1 VRKLPRYEART
12 GRGQNNYSL
21 EREEDGP
28 LCSAWD
34 VEKLEAV
41 VQAAQELID
50 QDVKVSRSDGGENRL
65 GISLANLKR
74 ALEAL

>member
-1 VRKLPRYEART
+1 MKKLPRYEART
-12 GRGQNNYSL
+12 GPLENNYRL

-34 VEKLEAV
+34 VERLEAV
-41 VQAAQELID
+41 AEAAQEVID
-50 QDVKVSRSDGGENRL
+50 QDVKVSRPDGGENLL

-74 ALEAL
+74 ALEEL